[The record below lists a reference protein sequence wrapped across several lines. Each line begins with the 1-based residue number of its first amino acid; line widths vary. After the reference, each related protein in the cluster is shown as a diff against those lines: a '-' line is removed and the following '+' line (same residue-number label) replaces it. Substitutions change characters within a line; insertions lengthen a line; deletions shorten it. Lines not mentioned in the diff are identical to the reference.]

1 MDHTIGLHASGGG
14 MTDYSQLFQPLEL
27 GPIRLKNRVVMSG
40 HHMGLGDGQGGIG
53 PRLHAYMVARAHG
66 GAAMVGLES
75 SPVHSSSVKG
85 VRPHLFDDA
94 LAPGLKALADDVHAA
109 GSRLSV
115 ILWHGG
121 HNMTHLGAG
130 PAWSPSV
137 VPSAQFAE
145 LPKAMTLEDIDELVD
160 AYVGATR
167 RCRTAGLD
175 AVEIQTSSDY
185 LLGSFL
191 NPLFNRR
198 TDAYGGS
205 LENRMRLIV
214 RVAEAVRAEAGV
226 DMAVGVRT
234 SIAHNVPGDANGYGQ
249 EDSLAAMR
257 ILVDSRL
264 VDYVSLITGSHFALA
279 DLMPTMTAPPA
290 HLSDAAARFRAALGV
305 PIFVAGSLRT
315 PDEAAAV
322 IEGGCADVVAMA
334 RPWIA
339 DPEWLVKVRNGDA
352 AGITPC
358 VSCNQACTFAQRN
371 IGPATC
377 VVNPR
382 AGREFAQPR
391 SKRGASERKLTVVG
405 GGPAG
410 LEAARRAAVRG
421 LRVTLYEAG
430 SQLGGAMRQAGEAPH
445 RAPLLGAIE
454 WWSRMLERLD
464 VRVVYDE
471 TIGADDLPQGEK
483 TIWAVGAD
491 PAQSAVWRRRPH
503 LVGGIPGAETLIH
516 GRTVLAGT
524 AAVSGRVLI
533 IDEEN
538 GWPTISLAETLA
550 ADRAVEAV
558 TVATPVSHPALPEL
572 LFSVEAEEVMRR
584 LGKAGIA
591 VKGGATVKAV
601 DRNQAVL
608 TSGEVLGP
616 FETIVLST
624 GTLPRS
630 VPEGVLAIGDCV
642 APRGF
647 WAATNDAMRLID
659 SL

>member
-1 MDHTIGLHASGGG
+1 MA
-14 MTDYSQLFQPLEL
+14 DYSQLFEPLEL
-27 GPIRLKNRVVMSG
+27 GPIQLTNRVVMSG
-40 HHMGLGDGQGGIG
+40 HHMGLSDGQGGIG
-53 PRLHAYMVARAHG
+53 ARLHAYMVARARG

-75 SPVHSSSVKG
+75 SPVHPSSVKG

-94 LAPGLKALADDVHAA
+94 LVPGLTALADEVHAA

-130 PAWSPSV
+130 PAWAPSV

-145 LPKAMTLEDIDELVD
+145 LPKAMTPDDIEGLIA
-160 AYVGATR
+160 AYAAATR

-214 RVAEAVRAEAGV
+214 QVAAAVRAEAGTA
-226 DMAVGVRT
+226 MAVGVRT
-234 SIAHNVPGDANGYGQ
+234 SIAHNVPGDADGYG
-249 EDSLAAMR
+249 EANSLAAMQV
-257 ILVDSRL
+257 LVDRRL

-279 DLMPTMTAPPA
+279 DLMPTMTAAPA
-290 HLSDAAARFRAALGV
+290 HLSEAAARFRVALGV
-305 PIFVAGSLRT
+305 PIVVAGSVRT
-315 PDEAAAV
+315 PDEAVAV
-322 IEGGCADVVAMA
+322 IKEGCADVVALA

-339 DPEWLVKVRNGDA
+339 DPNWLRKIHDGDA
-352 AGITPC
+352 GAITPC

-382 AGREFAQPR
+382 AGREFEQPR
-391 SKRGASERKLTVVG
+391 GKRVVADKALTVVG

-410 LEAARRAAVRG
+410 LEAARRAADRG
-421 LRVTLYEAG
+421 FRVTLYEAG
-430 SQLGGAMRQAGEAPH
+430 SQLGGAMRQAGDAPH
-445 RAPLLGAIE
+445 RAPLLRAID
-454 WWSRMLERLD
+454 WWAETLSRLD
-464 VRVVYDE
+464 VRVVCNTPISADE
-471 TIGADDLPQGEK
+471 LPRDAK
-483 TIWAVGAD
+483 TIWAIGAD
-491 PAQSAVWRRRPH
+491 SAQSAVWRRRPQ
-503 LVGGIPGAETLIH
+503 LIDGIPGTEALPH
-516 GRTVLAGT
+516 GRAVLAGT
-524 AAVSGRVLI
+524 VAVTGRVLI
-533 IDEEN
+533 VDEEN
-538 GWPTISLAETLA
+538 GWPTLSLAETLA
-550 ADRAVEAV
+550 ADPAVVSV

-572 LFSVEAEEVMRR
+572 LFSVEADEVMRR
-584 LGKAGIA
+584 LNEVG
-591 VKGGATVKAV
+591 VVVQGGALVKAI
-601 DRNQAVL
+601 DRNQVVL
-608 TSGEVLGP
+608 TSGAVLGP
-616 FETIVLST
+616 FDAIVLST
-624 GTLPRS
+624 GTLPRP
-630 VPEGVLAIGDCV
+630 VPAGALAIGDCV

-647 WAATNDAMRLID
+647 WAATDDAMRLVD

>member
-1 MDHTIGLHASGGG
+1 
-14 MTDYSQLFQPLEL
+14 MTDYSQLFEPLEL

-75 SPVHSSSVKG
+75 SPVHASSIKG

-94 LAPGLKALADDVHAA
+94 LLPGLTALADDVHAA

-115 ILWHGG
+115 ILWHAG

-130 PAWSPSV
+130 PAWAPSA

-167 RCRTAGLD
+167 RCRMAGLD

-205 LENRMRLIV
+205 LENRMRLIL
-214 RVAEAVRAEAGV
+214 RVAEAVRAEAGA

-234 SIAHNVPGDANGYGQ
+234 SIAHNVPGDADGYG
-249 EDSLAAMR
+249 EESSLAAMR
-257 ILVDSRL
+257 VLVDSRL

-279 DLMPTMTAPPA
+279 DLMPTMTAEPA
-290 HLSDAAARFRAALGV
+290 HLSNAGARFRVALGV
-305 PIFVAGSLRT
+305 PIVVAGSVRT
-315 PDEAAAV
+315 PNEACTV
-322 IEGGCADVVAMA
+322 IRDGGADVVAMA
-334 RPWIA
+334 RSWIA
-339 DPEWLVKVRNGDA
+339 DPNWLVKVQDDDA

-358 VSCNQACTFAQRN
+358 VSCNQACTFAQRS

-382 AGREFAQPR
+382 AGREFEQPR
-391 SKRGASERKLTVVG
+391 SKRVTADNALTVVG

-410 LEAARRAAVRG
+410 MEAACRAASRG
-421 LRVTLYEAG
+421 FRVTLFEAG

-445 RAPLLGAIE
+445 RAPLLGAID
-454 WWSRMLERLD
+454 WWSCMLDRLD

-471 TIGADDLPQGEK
+471 KIGVGDLPQDEK

-503 LVGGIPGAETLIH
+503 LVDGIPGTEKLKH
-516 GRTVLAGT
+516 GRAVLAGT
-524 AAVSGRVLI
+524 VAVSGRVLI
-533 IDEEN
+533 IDEES

-550 ADRAVEAV
+550 SNPAVEAV

-572 LFSVEAEEVMRR
+572 LFSVEADEVMRR
-584 LGKAGIA
+584 LGEVGVVVQGA
-591 VKGGATVKAV
+591 ATVNAV
-601 DRNQAVL
+601 DGNQVVL
-608 TSGEVLGP
+608 TSGDVLGP
-616 FETIVLST
+616 FDAIVLST
-624 GTLPRS
+624 GTLPRP
-630 VPEGVLAIGDCV
+630 VPDGALAIGDCV

-647 WAATNDAMRLID
+647 WAATNDAMRLVD